1 MKPLLIYIIYMNVF
15 NTILPGILIAISDF
29 IYVSSDN
36 KTVAAFLFPL
46 ALITI
51 IKTDSYLFTGKIGK
65 IRLNFEG
72 ILKSLCILI
81 GNILGLSILL
91 LVDKSLCIDMIQYK
105 LSLSYIDVF
114 LKSVICGCLMY
125 IAVSFTN
132 DKKDFLLTI
141 LCVAGFIIGKC
152 EHIIADIG
160 YIFIAKDFN
169 IDSLI
174 FLIIVLIGNT
184 VGAKFINFF
193 IERTRY
199 GT

>member
-1 MKPLLIYIIYMNVF
+1 MNIF
-15 NTILPGILIAISDF
+15 NVILPGILIAISDF

-36 KTVAAFLFPL
+36 KIVAAFLFPL

-51 IKTDSYLFTGKIGK
+51 IKTNSYLFTGKIGK
-65 IRLNFEG
+65 IKLNFEG
-72 ILKSLCILI
+72 ILKSLYILF

-91 LVDKSLCIDMIQYK
+91 LADKSLCTSMVQYK
-105 LSLSYIDVF
+105 LSLPYIEVF
-114 LKSVICGCLMY
+114 FRSVMCGCLMY

-132 DKKDFLLTI
+132 NKIDFLLTV

-160 YIFIAKDFN
+160 YIFISKIFN

-174 FLIIVLIGNT
+174 FLFIVLIGNT
-184 VGAKFINFF
+184 VGAKLINFF

-199 GT
+199 GI